1 MHWFVFVVLSLIF
14 IVSPYSKGLYFI
26 TNFYGI
32 SIIIGFLLLVVIA
45 RFFLYKEKW
54 DLKRMGIVFLLPLC
68 YLYSLPGA
76 ASTQE
81 ATDLLIRWT
90 TYASFFV
97 LLYWSTEKSSIHK
110 LMPIIF
116 QATGIWIS
124 FNMLLV
130 YSGIIHYK
138 GILVSGRFAGVFQ
151 YPNTFAMV
159 MGVFILFSLIMLTRS
174 ELDLKY
180 ILLYSLPLVPYI
192 ICFIQAYSRGML
204 LVLPLVWLVGLLLI
218 SVKKQVEYMT
228 YSLIG
233 FGLGLVL
240 YQFIS
245 SSNKTYFI
253 LLAIMSVVFS
263 TCIFVLKK
271 IGFNRFFS
279 IVKIKSL
286 LSKKYTQLVL
296 PLCIILVGLAGILD
310 IQNHGL
316 LYKSIPGDLQQR
328 IDSISLNAGTAKER
342 YVFAEDALQFS
353 NEAPLLG
360 SGGGS
365 WKVVFK
371 EYQQNPY
378 SSSRIHNGYLEWLVD
393 TGWIGIILFI
403 LVFAYYLQKVFRSL
417 LQTEEN
423 QLQVASFAG
432 LVIIFMHSAID
443 FNFSFGTVW
452 FIVFWLL
459 MSAIPRESGESFVR
473 QPNKAFLNL
482 YPKIMVGIISVL
494 IIVNLTFTFS
504 NMQAA
509 RLFNQSKESNSY
521 LEKIKY
527 LEEAV
532 DMAPKNTKY
541 ISALLDLK
549 MQVAEKD
556 KDFKRARELVTM
568 LTETEPRNSTMVF
581 KGALIAEEI
590 GENELAFSLYERA
603 LRLDHFNTKLYEA
616 SMRYKSRMALN
627 SEINREFYATS
638 MLQDFNTAKK
648 WDSFVRNKG
657 ISEEFNS
664 RRYHIT
670 GNMQYREAL
679 AYLMLKNYD
688 QVIKLYRDNEST
700 DYRLEAISMVAYE
713 QLGFN
718 EKVEEISV
726 ASSDKENVEK
736 LYVQLN
742 GIFTN

>member
-1 MHWFVFVVLSLIF
+1 MHWFVFGVLSIIF

-32 SIIIGFLLLVVIA
+32 SIIIGILLLVVIA
-45 RFFLYKEKW
+45 HFFLYKEKW
-54 DLKRMGIVFLLPLC
+54 DIKRMGMVFLLPLC

-76 ASTQE
+76 VSSQE
-81 ATDLLIRWT
+81 ATDSLIRWT

-97 LLYWSTEKSSIHK
+97 LLYWSTKKTGIHK
-110 LMPIIF
+110 MMPLMF
-116 QATGIWIS
+116 QTTGIWIS
-124 FNMLLV
+124 INMLLV
-130 YSGIIHYK
+130 YSGIIDYK

-159 MGVFILFSLIMLTRS
+159 MGVYILFSLIMLTRS
-174 ELDLKY
+174 KLDIKY
-180 ILLYSLPLVPYI
+180 ILLYSLPQVPYI

-218 SVKKQVEYMT
+218 SVKKQVEYMA
-228 YSLIG
+228 YSFIG
-233 FGLGLVL
+233 FALGLVL
-240 YQFIS
+240 YQFVS

-253 LLAIMSVVFS
+253 LLIIMSLFFSAFIYVFKR
-263 TCIFVLKK
+263 FV
-271 IGFNRFFS
+271 FNRFLSFVV
-279 IVKIKSL
+279 VKGL
-286 LSKKYTQLVL
+286 LSKKYIQLVI
-296 PLCIILVGLAGILD
+296 PLCIIILGLAGILD
-310 IQNHGL
+310 IKNHGL

-342 YVFAEDALQFS
+342 YIFAEDALQFS
-353 NEAPLLG
+353 KDAPLVG

-378 SSSRIHNGYLEWLVD
+378 SSSRVHNGYLEWLVD

-403 LVFAYYLQKVFRSL
+403 LVFSYYLQKVFRSL

-432 LVIIFMHSAID
+432 LMIIFIHSAID

-459 MSAIPRESGESFVR
+459 MKALPRESGESFV
-473 QPNKAFLNL
+473 QLPNKAFLNF

-494 IIVNLTFTFS
+494 IVVNGIFTIS

-532 DMAPKNTKY
+532 DMAPENTKY
-541 ISALLDLK
+541 ISALLDLE

-556 KDFKRARELVTM
+556 KDFKRARDLVTM
-568 LTETEPRNSTMVF
+568 LTEAEPRNNTMVF
-581 KGALIAEEI
+581 KGAMIAEEI

-603 LRLDHFNTKLYEA
+603 LSLDHYNTKLYEA
-616 SMRYKSRMALN
+616 SMRFKSRMALN

-648 WDSFVRNKG
+648 WDSFVENKG

-670 GNMQYREAL
+670 SNMQYREAL
-679 AYLMLKNYD
+679 AYLMLRNYD
-688 QVIKLYRDNEST
+688 QVIKLYRDNESV